1 MAPDPPRPR
10 VTPQAK
16 VDRPSPPGQHVT
28 TRAKVNL
35 SLSVLRLR
43 QDGYHEIETI
53 LQSVSLCDE
62 LDIAFTHDGEVRI
75 ECSDPSIPTGEE
87 NLCHRA
93 VVAMREFA
101 GERLGARI
109 RLEKRIPAG
118 AGLGGGSSNAAGVM
132 LAARRALRLEASDR
146 ALERAAARI
155 GSDVPFMLY
164 GGTMLAQGR
173 GERLTRLEPVRRGWF
188 VIVKP
193 KVNISTAW
201 AYGNFR
207 FGLTKHRPRT
217 NLKAVNAVLARF
229 PAVTLSFRNDL
240 EDVVCP
246 AYPIVSGVLSDLLF
260 EKPCF
265 ASMSGSGSALYAVF
279 ESRERAQRVAERFS
293 VRGFTTSVAEPAKR
307 AVDIRDSV

>member
-1 MAPDPPRPR
+1 ML
-10 VTPQAK
+10 
-16 VDRPSPPGQHVT
+16 HVI
-28 TRAKVNL
+28 TRGKVNI
-35 SLSVLRLR
+35 SLNVLRRR
-43 QDGYHEIETI
+43 QDGFHEIETI
-53 LQSVSLCDE
+53 IQTVSLCDE
-62 LDIAFTHDGEVRI
+62 LEVEFTRDGEIRI
-75 ECSDPSIPTGEE
+75 DCTNPSIPDGED

-93 VVAMREFA
+93 VVAMRNFA
-101 GERLGARI
+101 GARLGARI
-109 RLEKRIPAG
+109 RLDKRIPAG

-132 LAARRALRLEASDR
+132 LAARRSLHLDVSDR
-146 ALERAAARI
+146 ELERAAARI
-155 GSDVPFMLY
+155 GSDVPFMLT

-173 GERLTRLEPVRRGWF
+173 GERLTRLEPIRRGWF

-201 AYGNFR
+201 VYGNYR

-260 EKPCF
+260 ERPCF

-293 VRGFTTSVAEPAKR
+293 VRGFNTFVAEPAKR
-307 AVDIRDSV
+307 AVDMQDLV